1 MRSYFSEKPD
11 GFSEVLQAFNAYGQ
25 ETSALGMTDLD
36 FIRLLQSAHIPRGSG
51 RERDYLEARK
61 WAGTVA
67 ADRGDYERLV
77 TLAAKYVGV

>member
-1 MRSYFSEKPD
+1 MSD
-11 GFSEVLQAFNAYGQ
+11 H
-25 ETSALGMTDLD
+25 D
-36 FIRLLQSAHIPRGSG
+36 FIALLQSAHIPRGSG

-61 WAGTVA
+61 WAGTVS